1 MLIMKKTELNK
12 ILAYLSCHSAFFRLD
27 FFPQFHYQRY
37 FVSFLYEVAIG
48 TRILHTLVQGTIYAS
63 LRTSDINVDVSKWI
77 ISIVL
82 TLQLFL

>member
-48 TRILHTLVQGTIYAS
+48 TRIVHTLVQGPIYAS
-63 LRTSDINVDVSKWI
+63 LRTSDNVDVSKWI

-82 TLQLFL
+82 APQLFL